1 MSMEV
6 SSNLEQVIQRLHER
20 ASRMSSEYTAVLFNN
35 VSYASAVENGY
46 TRTLRWADM
55 SKEQRGAIFA
65 SMKKREKQGARQD
78 SGGPKASVQSFD
90 GGFTI
95 TMPPAGMV
103 ANNIA
108 AIRKYGEQQLAEIA
122 AFHPVHFKAFLADVA
137 EWALVK
143 IVLDTPV
150 DQSVLRRGW
159 DVRFV

>member
-65 SMKKREKQGARQD
+65 SMKKREKQGARQILAD
-78 SGGPKASVQSFD
+78 PKQACK
-90 GGFTI
+90 
-95 TMPPAGMV
+95 ALMV
-103 ANNIA
+103 ALLSLCPRQEWWPIILQPYANTESSSWRKLLHF
-108 AIRKYGEQQLAEIA
+108 IRFTLK
-122 AFHPVHFKAFLADVA
+122 
-137 EWALVK
+137 
-143 IVLDTPV
+143 
-150 DQSVLRRGW
+150 
-159 DVRFV
+159 RF